1 MPDISSLQT
10 LRLARVCQLTCDSPM
25 EGPEDSQSGVQRWVI
40 AVTWWIPKEKEVTIC
55 KVNEVGNFIRCQ
67 TRFVKWAEGSQ
78 IAACE
83 KCDAIAHQ
91 NAKVRSEAYKLTTQM
106 LSANKMASMHVWYL
120 TKPVESIDI
129 RWENVIIYLEILLP
143 SSNWSAPR
151 RIHNSILDFTA
162 ISAKSVRARRSKPT
176 GRKREIAM
184 DSWDY
189 EESLDLLDYMPQ
201 SNNFL
206 EIWQVEV
213 STVLNI
219 W

>member
-10 LRLARVCQLTCDSPM
+10 LRLAQVCQLACDFPM
-25 EGPEDSQSGVQRWVI
+25 ERPEDSQSGVQRWVI
-40 AVTWWIPKEKEVTIC
+40 AVIWWIRKEKEATIC

-67 TRFVKWAEGSQ
+67 TRFVKWAEDSQ
-78 IAACE
+78 IAACV
-83 KCDAIAHQ
+83 KCDAITHQ
-91 NAKVRSEAYKLTTQM
+91 NAKVRSEAYKLTIQM
-106 LSANKMASMHVWYL
+106 LSANKIASLLIWYFARL
-120 TKPVESIDI
+120 VESIHT
-129 RWENVIIYLEILLP
+129 RWKNVIIYPEILLP

-151 RIHNSILDFTA
+151 SLHNSILNFTA
-162 ISAKSVRARRSKPT
+162 VSVKFVRARRSKPT

-206 EIWQVEV
+206 EIWQFEV
-213 STVLNI
+213 STSLNI
-219 W
+219 C